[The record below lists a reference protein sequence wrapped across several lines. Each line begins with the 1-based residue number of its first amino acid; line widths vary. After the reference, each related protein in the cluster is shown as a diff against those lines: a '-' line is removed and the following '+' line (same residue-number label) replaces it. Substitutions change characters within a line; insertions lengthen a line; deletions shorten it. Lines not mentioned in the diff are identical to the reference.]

1 MKDGFSKLTKSEK
14 IDWVIENFFNSSNDD
29 LKILEEK
36 GIQNLTKH

>member
-29 LKILEEK
+29 IEILKQYWSEDE
-36 GIQNLTKH
+36 